1 MLDEVWLDVIV
12 CEDVLVA
19 VSVEVIVREDD
30 FVKMRLVLGVPVSVL
45 VSEEVEEGVLVRVGV

>member
-30 FVKMRLVLGVPVSVL
+30 FVRMRLVLGVPVSVL

>member
-1 MLDEVWLDVIV
+1 VLDEVWLDVIV

-30 FVKMRLVLGVPVSVL
+30 FVRMRLVLGVPVSVL

>member
-30 FVKMRLVLGVPVSVL
+30 FVRMRLVLGVPVSVL
-45 VSEEVEEGVLVRVGV
+45 ESEEVEEGVLVRVGV